1 MRFSKLIPAA
11 LLLAAAAS
19 AWACPDCSIKNNTSL
34 VEQGSTTAK
43 MALSDNVLLM
53 IGIVFAV
60 LGFMVWMMVKTCRE
74 LDAQRV
80 LQTGTSRS

>member
-1 MRFSKLIPAA
+1 MRFSKFIPAA

-19 AWACPDCSIKNNTSL
+19 AGACPDCSIKNNTSM

-74 LDAQRV
+74 LDAQRG

>member
-1 MRFSKLIPAA
+1 MRFSLFIPAA
-11 LLLAAAAS
+11 VLLAAAATVG
-19 AWACPDCSIKNNTSL
+19 ACPDCSIANNTTL

-74 LDAQRV
+74 LAEQRL
-80 LQTGTSRS
+80 LQPGTSRS